1 MAENVKV
8 VVRCRPMNKREQQSN
23 CKVTSWNKGPIM
35 FTVMGRHCRLGVQ
48 LLTALLLIAFQ
59 NVIQIDNALV
69 NLDNPNDPNAPQKS
83 FQFDNAYGYA
93 ATTENIYSDIC
104 YTLVESVLEGY
115 NATIFA
121 YGQTGCGKS
130 HTMQGT
136 TYNLSAADP
145 NNANNIG
152 IIPRSF
158 EHIFEAI
165 SLASEL
171 RYLVLVSYLEIY
183 NETIRDLL
191 QPQTQATGSLQI
203 KEVPSEGVTVQNLS
217 LHTVHGIKECIELLE
232 LGAKNRM
239 VGATLMNIESSRSHS
254 IFSIS
259 LEQMS
264 TSVDGDGAAI
274 KRGKLNLVDL
284 AGSERQSKTGAT
296 GERLKE
302 ATKINLSLSALG
314 NVISALVDGKTR
326 HIPYRDSKL
335 TRLLQDSLGGN
346 TKTLMIACISPAD
359 YNYDETLSTL
369 RYASRAKN
377 IANKPRVNE
386 DPKDTMLREYQQE
399 IIRLKGLLKGG
410 ENPFQFANT
419 NEHEETISV
428 DVEKQ
433 ALKTQ
438 YDQEVMHLR
447 REYEQQ
453 KIAKQELVKDIEKIK
468 AYYEQQMQLLT
479 AKKLS
484 DADKDHPNTSL
495 ASRDRKEIYDRI
507 KQIKDALIGGERAN
521 DIQLKEKRYRNKL
534 ASEKRINALAQA
546 LGRIE
551 QTADRDLLQGHYS
564 DIQQELKVRYEQIRA
579 LRKRTKFFEQ
589 EVSDIQGEFQ
599 RERDDYLATIRL
611 LEKKVLFYETVFQK
625 AMPVL
630 RKDGRYWNLE
640 CLEKE
645 SEWNDDLR
653 KWRLPDDTLL
663 RLRLP
668 PAETSPPPPPP
679 PEDTSP
685 GKLNGRE
692 SQTSLTAPGRLE
704 RSTTMILAKLPEFQ
718 RDPKTMA
725 PDEQNQRKGDFLSKS
740 TNSNPFPKI
749 EDVAMTYFR
758 PRRAAELVYKSGWR
772 SFQK

>member
-23 CKVTSWNKGPIM
+23 CKS
-35 FTVMGRHCRLGVQ
+35 
-48 LLTALLLIAFQ
+48 
-59 NVIQIDNALV
+59 VIQIDNSLV
-69 NLDNPNDPNAPQKS
+69 NLDNPTDSNAPQKS

-104 YTLVESVLEGY
+104 YSLVESVLEGY

-165 SLASEL
+165 ALASEV

-191 QPQTQATGSLQI
+191 QPQTSPTAAASLQI
-203 KEVPSEGVTVQNLS
+203 KEVPGEGVMVQNLS
-217 LHTVHGIKECIELLE
+217 LHTVHGMKECIELLE

-264 TSVDGDGAAI
+264 TSVDGDGGPAI

-399 IIRLKGLLKGG
+399 IVRLKELLKGG
-410 ENPFQFANT
+410 GIVSPPTNGTGYYLEANG
-419 NEHEETISV
+419 V
-428 DVEKQ
+428 DTEKQQ
-433 ALKTQ
+433 ALKQQ

-468 AYYEQQMQLLT
+468 AYYEQQMQLLASSKQT
-479 AKKLS
+479 EQGS
-484 DADKDHPNTSL
+484 DEKDLPTSKAL
-495 ASRDRKEIYDRI
+495 AGRERKEIYDRI

-564 DIQQELKVRYEQIRA
+564 DIQQELKVRHDQIRA
-579 LRKRTKFFEQ
+579 LRKRTKFLEQ

-611 LEKKVLFYETVFQK
+611 LEKKILFYEAVVQK

-640 CLEKE
+640 CLERE

-653 KWRLPDDTLL
+653 KWRLPDDSLL

-668 PAETSPPPPPP
+668 PAETPTPPPL
-679 PEDTSP
+679 EDTSP

-704 RSTTMILAKLPEFQ
+704 RSSTMILAKLPDFQ
-718 RDPKTMA
+718 RDGKSVPPA
-725 PDEQNQRKGDFLSKS
+725 DERKSEFLSKS

>member
-8 VVRCRPMNKREQQSN
+8 VVRCRPMNKREQQSK
-23 CKVTSWNKGPIM
+23 CK
-35 FTVMGRHCRLGVQ
+35 
-48 LLTALLLIAFQ
+48 

-69 NLDNPNDPNAPQKS
+69 NLDNPNDSNAPQKS

-104 YTLVESVLEGY
+104 YSLVESVLEGY

-191 QPQTQATGSLQI
+191 QPQNQTTGGSLQI
-203 KEVPSEGVTVQNLS
+203 KEVPNEGVTVQNLS
-217 LHTVHGIKECIELLE
+217 LHTVHGMKECIELLE

-264 TSVDGDGAAI
+264 TCVDGDGAAI

-399 IIRLKGLLKGG
+399 ILRLKGLLKGG
-410 ENPFQFANT
+410 ETPSQSNGING
-419 NEHEETISV
+419 HHETIAF

-447 REYEQQ
+447 QEYEQQ

-468 AYYEQQMQLLT
+468 SYYEQQMQLLA

-484 DADKDHPNTSL
+484 DGEKDLPNTTNL

-564 DIQQELKVRYEQIRA
+564 DIQQELKVRYDQIRA

-645 SEWNDDLR
+645 SEWSDDLR

-679 PEDTSP
+679 PEATSP

-704 RSTTMILAKLPEFQ
+704 RSSTMILAKLPQFQ
-718 RDPKTMA
+718 CDTKTIA
-725 PDEQNQRKGDFLSKS
+725 PDEQNQRKTDFLSKS

>member
-23 CKVTSWNKGPIM
+23 CKS
-35 FTVMGRHCRLGVQ
+35 
-48 LLTALLLIAFQ
+48 
-59 NVIQIDNALV
+59 VIQIDNSLV
-69 NLDNPNDPNAPQKS
+69 NLDNPNDTNAPQKS

-104 YTLVESVLEGY
+104 YSLVESVLEGY

-165 SLASEL
+165 SLASEV

-191 QPQTQATGSLQI
+191 QPQNQTAGSLQI
-203 KEVPSEGVTVQNLS
+203 KEVPGEGVAVQNLS
-217 LHTVHGIKECIELLE
+217 QHTVHGMRECIELLE

-264 TSVDGDGAAI
+264 TSVEGEGASI

-399 IIRLKGLLKGG
+399 IMRLKELLKGG
-410 ENPFQFANT
+410 ENRSLDINGHQ
-419 NEHEETISV
+419 ESMSLG
-428 DVEKQ
+428 VERQ

-479 AKKLS
+479 TKQLS
-484 DADKDHPNTSL
+484 DGEKDLTTTAQL
-495 ASRDRKEIYDRI
+495 ANRDRKEIYDRI

-551 QTADRDLLQGHYS
+551 QAADRDFLQGHCS

-579 LRKRTKFFEQ
+579 LRKRSKFLEQ

-611 LEKKVLFYETVFQK
+611 LEKKILFYEAVFQK

-645 SEWNDDLR
+645 SEWSDDLR

-668 PAETSPPPPPP
+668 PAETPPPPAPP
-679 PEDTSP
+679 DDTSP

-704 RSTTMILAKLPEFQ
+704 RSSTMILAKLPDFQ
-718 RDPKTMA
+718 RDNKALTG
-725 PDEQNQRKGDFLSKS
+725 PDEHQQRHKSDFLSKS

>member
-8 VVRCRPMNKREQQSN
+8 VVRCRPMNKREQQSS
-23 CKVTSWNKGPIM
+23 CKCDTDRQLTSKPGPSERRKCATEI
-35 FTVMGRHCRLGVQ
+35 VYDRDVQ
-48 LLTALLLIAFQ
+48 VF
-59 NVIQIDNALV
+59 
-69 NLDNPNDPNAPQKS
+69 
-83 FQFDNAYGYA
+83 FF
-93 ATTENIYSDIC
+93 
-104 YTLVESVLEGY
+104 
-115 NATIFA
+115 FW
-121 YGQTGCGKS
+121 
-130 HTMQGT
+130 T
-136 TYNLSAADP
+136 TYNMSAADP

-152 IIPRSF
+152 IIPRAF

-165 SLASEL
+165 SLASEV

-191 QPQTQATGSLQI
+191 QPAQPSSGAGGVTPTLQI
-203 KEVPSEGVTVQNLS
+203 KEVPGEGVIVQNLS
-217 LHTVHGIKECIELLE
+217 LHAVHGIKECIELLE
-232 LGAKNRM
+232 QGAKNRM

-254 IFSIS
+254 IFTIS

-264 TSVDGDGAAI
+264 TSVTGDGAAI

-314 NVISALVDGKTR
+314 NVISALVDGKTK

-346 TKTLMIACISPAD
+346 TKTLMIACISPAN

-386 DPKDTMLREYQQE
+386 DPKDTMLREYQEE
-399 IIRLKGLLKGG
+399 IIRLKELLKGG
-410 ENPFQFANT
+410 NPSNAESGFS
-419 NEHEETISV
+419 ETGF
-428 DVEKQ
+428 DLEKQ

-438 YDQEVMHLR
+438 YDQEVTHLR

-468 AYYEQQMQLLT
+468 TYYEQQMQHL
-479 AKKLS
+479 ASKKLAEREQEPS
-484 DADKDHPNTSL
+484 VKLPSQ
-495 ASRDRKEIYDRI
+495 DRKEIYERI

-546 LGRIE
+546 ISRIE
-551 QTADRDLLQGHYS
+551 QTEDRDLLQGHYT
-564 DIQQELKVRYEQIRA
+564 DIQQELKTRYDQIRA
-579 LRKRTKFFEQ
+579 LRRRTKFLEQ

-611 LEKKVLFYETVFQK
+611 LEKKILFYESVFQK
-625 AMPVL
+625 ALPVL

-668 PAETSPPPPPP
+668 PAETPP
-679 PEDTSP
+679 PETTSP
-685 GKLNGRE
+685 GKLSGRE

-704 RSTTMILAKLPEFQ
+704 RSSTMILAKLPEFQ
-718 RDPKTMA
+718 RDSKTTA
-725 PDEQNQRKGDFLSKS
+725 PEDHQRKEFLSKS
-740 TNSNPFPKI
+740 TNCNPFPKI
-749 EDVAMTYFR
+749 EDVALTYFR

-772 SFQK
+772 SLQK

>member
-1 MAENVKV
+1 MAENVRV

-23 CKVTSWNKGPIM
+23 CKS
-35 FTVMGRHCRLGVQ
+35 
-48 LLTALLLIAFQ
+48 
-59 NVIQIDNALV
+59 VIQIDNALV
-69 NLDNPNDPNAPQKS
+69 NLDNPSDSNAPQKS

-104 YTLVESVLEGY
+104 YSLVESVLEGY

-165 SLASEL
+165 ALASEM

-191 QPQTQATGSLQI
+191 QPQSPTAPGTAPGTAASLQI
-203 KEVPSEGVTVQNLS
+203 KEIPGEGVTVQNLS
-217 LHTVHGIKECIELLE
+217 LHTVHGMKECIELLE

-254 IFSIS
+254 IFSIC

-264 TSVDGDGAAI
+264 TSVIGDGAAI

-399 IIRLKGLLKGG
+399 IIRLKQLLKGG
-410 ENPFQFANT
+410 EIPAAITRSGHCEDNT
-419 NEHEETISV
+419 GL
-428 DVEKQ
+428 DVEKK
-433 ALKTQ
+433 ALKSQ
-438 YDQEVMHLR
+438 YDQEVANLR
-447 REYEQQ
+447 RDYEQQ

-479 AKKLS
+479 SKKLS
-484 DADKDHPNTSL
+484 DDEKEFATPGLSTTH
-495 ASRDRKEIYDRI
+495 DRKEIYDRI

-534 ASEKRINALAQA
+534 ASEKRINALAHA

-551 QTADRDLLQGHYS
+551 QTADRDFLQGHYS
-564 DIQQELKVRYEQIRA
+564 DIQQELKLRYEHIRT
-579 LRKRTKFFEQ
+579 LRKRAKFLEQ

-611 LEKKVLFYETVFQK
+611 LEKKILFYETVFQK

-640 CLEKE
+640 CLERE

-653 KWRLPDDTLL
+653 KWRLPEDTLL

-668 PAETSPPPPPP
+668 PAETPSPQPPPGL
-679 PEDTSP
+679 DSTTP
-685 GKLNGRE
+685 GKLVSGRE

-704 RSTTMILAKLPEFQ
+704 RSTTMILAKLPDFQ
-718 RDPKTMA
+718 RDNSKPDAAGGTTHGPRHKT
-725 PDEQNQRKGDFLSKS
+725 DFLSKS

-772 SFQK
+772 SLQQ

>member
-8 VVRCRPMNKREQQSN
+8 VVRCRPMNKREQHSS
-23 CKVTSWNKGPIM
+23 CK
-35 FTVMGRHCRLGVQ
+35 
-48 LLTALLLIAFQ
+48 
-59 NVIQIDNALV
+59 NVIEIDNAVV
-69 NLDNPNDPNAPQKS
+69 NLDNPNDSNAPQKS

-104 YTLVESVLEGY
+104 YSLVESVLEGY

-136 TYNLSAADP
+136 TYNVSAVDP

-165 SLASEL
+165 SLANEV

-191 QPQTQATGSLQI
+191 QPAASSSTGHGTPTTSLSI
-203 KEVPSEGVTVQNLS
+203 KEIAGEGVTVQNLS
-217 LHTVHGIKECIELLE
+217 LHTVHGMKECIELLE
-232 LGAKNRM
+232 MGAKNRM

-254 IFSIS
+254 IFTIS

-264 TSVDGDGAAI
+264 TSVTGEGATI

-314 NVISALVDGKTR
+314 NVISALVDGKTK

-399 IIRLKGLLKGG
+399 IVRLKELLKGETNNFT
-410 ENPFQFANT
+410 ENTF
-419 NEHEETISV
+419 EEAGFEK
-428 DVEKQ
+428 EKQ
-433 ALKTQ
+433 LLKLQ
-438 YDQEVMHLR
+438 YDQEVARLK
-447 REYEQQ
+447 REHEEQ

-468 AYYEQQMQLLT
+468 SYYEQQMNHIYTKKTSENET
-479 AKKLS
+479 A
-484 DADKDHPNTSL
+484 PVPMGVPGVN
-495 ASRDRKEIYDRI
+495 RKEIYGRI
-507 KQIKDALIGGERAN
+507 KQIKDALVGGERAN

-546 LGRIE
+546 LSKIE
-551 QTADRDLLQGHYS
+551 QTEDRDLLQGHCT
-564 DIQQELKVRYEQIRA
+564 DTQQELKKRYDQIRA
-579 LRKRTKFFEQ
+579 LRKRTKALEQ

-611 LEKKVLFYETVFQK
+611 LEKKILFYETLFHK
-625 AMPVL
+625 AMPIL
-630 RKDGRYWNLE
+630 RKDGRYWNIE
-640 CLEKE
+640 YLEKE
-645 SEWNDDLR
+645 SEWSDDLR

-668 PAETSPPPPPP
+668 PAETSPPP
-679 PEDTSP
+679 EEKSP
-685 GKLNGRE
+685 AKSSGRE

-704 RSTTMILAKLPEFQ
+704 RSSTMILAKLPQFERTITSTSEDQ
-718 RDPKTMA
+718 PKQQSK
-725 PDEQNQRKGDFLSKS
+725 EFLSKS
-740 TNSNPFPKI
+740 TNYSPFPKI
-749 EDVAMTYFR
+749 EDVAMAYFR

-772 SFQK
+772 TVQK

>member
-23 CKVTSWNKGPIM
+23 CK
-35 FTVMGRHCRLGVQ
+35 
-48 LLTALLLIAFQ
+48 

-69 NLDNPNDPNAPQKS
+69 NLDNPNDANAPQKS

-104 YTLVESVLEGY
+104 YSLVESVLEGY

-165 SLASEL
+165 SLANEL

-191 QPQTQATGSLQI
+191 QPQNQTAGSLQI
-203 KEVPSEGVTVQNLS
+203 KEIPGEGVTVQNLS

-346 TKTLMIACISPAD
+346 TKTLMIACISPAG

-399 IIRLKGLLKGG
+399 ILRLKELLKGG
-410 ENPFQFANT
+410 ETPLQFSHT
-419 NEHEETISV
+419 NGHDSETSSLNE
-428 DVEKQ
+428 EKQ

-468 AYYEQQMQLLT
+468 AYYEQQMQLLAT
-479 AKKLS
+479 KKL
-484 DADKDHPNTSL
+484 ADGEKDLPNTSM
-495 ASRDRKEIYDRI
+495 AGRDRKEIYDRI

-551 QTADRDLLQGHYS
+551 QPADRDLLQGHYS
-564 DIQQELKVRYEQIRA
+564 DIQQDLKVRYEQIRA
-579 LRKRTKFFEQ
+579 LRKRNKFFEQ

-611 LEKKVLFYETVFQK
+611 LEKKILFYETVFQK

-679 PEDTSP
+679 EVTSP

-704 RSTTMILAKLPEFQ
+704 RSSTMILAKLPEFQ
-718 RDPKTMA
+718 RDANTLA
-725 PDEQNQRKGDFLSKS
+725 ADEQNQRKSDFLSKS

>member
-8 VVRCRPMNKREQQSN
+8 VVRCRPMNKREQQSS
-23 CKVTSWNKGPIM
+23 CTS
-35 FTVMGRHCRLGVQ
+35 
-48 LLTALLLIAFQ
+48 
-59 NVIQIDNALV
+59 VIQIDNSLV
-69 NLDNPNDPNAPQKS
+69 NLDNPKDRNATQKS
-83 FQFDNAYGYA
+83 FRFDNAYGYA

-104 YTLVESVLEGY
+104 YSLVESVLEGY

-165 SLASEL
+165 SLASEV

-191 QPQTQATGSLQI
+191 KPHVPTAGTGTPAGGLQI
-203 KEVPSEGVTVQNLS
+203 KEIPGEGVTVQNLS
-217 LHTVHGIKECIELLE
+217 LHTVHGMKECIELLE

-239 VGATLMNIESSRSHS
+239 VGSTLMNIESSRSHS

-259 LEQMS
+259 LEQIS
-264 TSVDGDGAAI
+264 TSVVDNGTSI

-296 GERLKE
+296 GDRLKE

-314 NVISALVDGKTR
+314 NVISALVDGKTK

-399 IIRLKGLLKGG
+399 IIRLKDLLKVG
-410 ENPFQFANT
+410 ENKNT
-419 NEHEETISV
+419 NVNGETTV
-428 DVEKQ
+428 EFEKQ
-433 ALKTQ
+433 ALKSQ
-438 YDQEVMHLR
+438 YDQEVLHLR
-447 REYEQQ
+447 QEYEQQ

-468 AYYEQQMQLLT
+468 SYYEQQMQLLT
-479 AKKLS
+479 SRKTLDDEQEPSVS
-484 DADKDHPNTSL
+484 DL
-495 ASRDRKEIYDRI
+495 ANRDRKEIYDRI

-534 ASEKRINALAQA
+534 ASEKRINALAHA

-551 QTADRDLLQGHYS
+551 QPADRDLLQGHYS
-564 DIQQELKVRYEQIRA
+564 DIQQELKMRCEHIRT
-579 LRKRTKFFEQ
+579 LRKRTKFLEQ
-589 EVSDIQGEFQ
+589 EVTDIQSEFQ
-599 RERDDYLATIRL
+599 CERDDYLATIRL
-611 LEKKVLFYETVFQK
+611 LEKKILFYESVFHK

-668 PAETSPPPPPP
+668 PADTPP
-679 PEDTSP
+679 PETASP
-685 GKLNGRE
+685 GKLSGRE

-704 RSTTMILAKLPEFQ
+704 RSSTMILAKLPEFQ
-718 RDPKTMA
+718 RENNTKASEDH
-725 PDEQNQRKGDFLSKS
+725 QRKEFLSKT
-740 TNSNPFPKI
+740 TNCNPFPKI

-772 SFQK
+772 SLQK

>member
-23 CKVTSWNKGPIM
+23 CK
-35 FTVMGRHCRLGVQ
+35 
-48 LLTALLLIAFQ
+48 

-191 QPQTQATGSLQI
+191 QPQNQATGSLQI

-419 NEHEETISV
+419 NEQEETISV

-484 DADKDHPNTSL
+484 DADKDHSNTSL

-725 PDEQNQRKGDFLSKS
+725 LDEQNQRKGDFLSKS

>member
-1 MAENVKV
+1 MMGENVKV

-23 CKVTSWNKGPIM
+23 CKS
-35 FTVMGRHCRLGVQ
+35 
-48 LLTALLLIAFQ
+48 
-59 NVIQIDNALV
+59 VIQIDNSLV
-69 NLDNPNDPNAPQKS
+69 NLDNPNDPNASQKS

-104 YTLVESVLEGY
+104 YSLVESVLEGY

-165 SLASEL
+165 SLASEV

-191 QPQTQATGSLQI
+191 QPQSPAATASTLQI
-203 KEVPSEGVTVQNLS
+203 KEVPGEGVMVQNLS
-217 LHTVHGIKECIELLE
+217 LHTVHGMKQCIELLE
-232 LGAKNRM
+232 AGAKNRM

-264 TSVDGDGAAI
+264 TSVEGDSGVAI

-296 GERLKE
+296 GDRLKE

-399 IIRLKGLLKGG
+399 IMRLKELLKGEG
-410 ENPFQFANT
+410 STPPAAVNGHYDANGL
-419 NEHEETISV
+419 
-428 DVEKQ
+428 DAEKQ
-433 ALKTQ
+433 ALRSQ
-438 YDQEVMHLR
+438 YDQEVTHLR

-453 KIAKQELVKDIEKIK
+453 RIAKQELVKDIEKIK

-479 AKKLS
+479 SSRQQAADAEKLRQ
-484 DADKDHPNTSL
+484 NTPAVAL
-495 ASRDRKEIYDRI
+495 AGRDRKEIYDRI

-551 QTADRDLLQGHYS
+551 QSADRDLLQGHYS

-579 LRKRTKFFEQ
+579 LRRRTKLLEQ

-640 CLEKE
+640 CLERE

-668 PAETSPPPPPP
+668 PAETPPPAPSPPPS
-679 PEDTSP
+679 DVSSP

-704 RSTTMILAKLPEFQ
+704 RSSTMFLAKLPEFQ
-718 RDPKTMA
+718 QHDRKP
-725 PDEQNQRKGDFLSKS
+725 PDEQQQRKGDFLSKS

-772 SFQK
+772 SLQK

>member
-23 CKVTSWNKGPIM
+23 CKS
-35 FTVMGRHCRLGVQ
+35 
-48 LLTALLLIAFQ
+48 
-59 NVIQIDNALV
+59 VIQIDNSLV
-69 NLDNPNDPNAPQKS
+69 SLDNPNDSSAPQKS
-83 FQFDNAYGYA
+83 FLFDNAYGYA

-104 YTLVESVLEGY
+104 YSLVESVLEGY

-136 TYNLSAADP
+136 TYNMSAADP

-158 EHIFEAI
+158 EHIFDAI
-165 SLASEL
+165 SLASEV

-191 QPQTQATGSLQI
+191 QPAQTGAPASSLQI
-203 KEVPSEGVTVQNLS
+203 KEVP
-217 LHTVHGIKECIELLE
+217 ELLE
-232 LGAKNRM
+232 QGAKNRM

-254 IFSIS
+254 IFTIS

-264 TSVDGDGAAI
+264 TSVTGDGAAI

-314 NVISALVDGKTR
+314 NVISALVDGKTK

-346 TKTLMIACISPAD
+346 TKTLMIACISPAS

-399 IIRLKGLLKGG
+399 IIRLKELLKGG
-410 ENPFQFANT
+410 SQPVAENGYGEIGF
-419 NEHEETISV
+419 

-438 YDQEVMHLR
+438 YDQEVTHLR

-468 AYYEQQMQLLT
+468 TYYEQQMQHL
-479 AKKLS
+479 ASRKLAEN
-484 DADKDHPNTSL
+484 DREPTVGL
-495 ASRDRKEIYDRI
+495 PSRDRKEIYERI

-546 LGRIE
+546 ISRIE
-551 QTADRDLLQGHYS
+551 QTEDRDLLQGHYT
-564 DIQQELKVRYEQIRA
+564 DIQQELKTRYDQIRA
-579 LRKRTKFFEQ
+579 LRRRTKFLDQ

-611 LEKKVLFYETVFQK
+611 LEKKILFYESVFQK

-645 SEWNDDLR
+645 SEWSEDLR

-668 PAETSPPPPPP
+668 PADTPP
-679 PEDTSP
+679 PETASP
-685 GKLNGRE
+685 DKLSGRE
-692 SQTSLTAPGRLE
+692 SQSSLTAPGRLE
-704 RSTTMILAKLPEFQ
+704 RSSTMILAKLPEFQ
-718 RDPKTMA
+718 RDNKSTGPE
-725 PDEQNQRKGDFLSKS
+725 DNQRKEFLSKS

-749 EDVAMTYFR
+749 EDVAMSYFR

-772 SFQK
+772 SLQK

>member
-8 VVRCRPMNKREQQSN
+8 VVRCRPMNKREQQSC
-23 CKVTSWNKGPIM
+23 CKS
-35 FTVMGRHCRLGVQ
+35 
-48 LLTALLLIAFQ
+48 
-59 NVIQIDNALV
+59 VIQIDNAAV
-69 NLDNPNDPNAPQKS
+69 NLDNPNDRNAPQKS

-104 YTLVESVLEGY
+104 YSLVESVLEGY

-136 TYNLSAADP
+136 TYNMSAADP

-165 SLASEL
+165 SLANEV

-191 QPQTQATGSLQI
+191 QPAQSSPSGTGTASSLPI
-203 KEVPSEGVTVQNLS
+203 KEVPGEGVMVQNLS
-217 LHTVHGIKECIELLE
+217 LHAVHGMKECIELLE

-254 IFSIS
+254 IFTIS

-264 TSVDGDGAAI
+264 TSVTGTEGAAI

-296 GERLKE
+296 GDRLKE

-314 NVISALVDGKTR
+314 NVISALVDGKTK

-399 IIRLKGLLKGG
+399 IMRLKELLKETPYSPT
-410 ENPFQFANT
+410 ENGFSEARFD
-419 NEHEETISV
+419 E
-428 DVEKQ
+428 EKQ
-433 ALKTQ
+433 SLKVQ
-438 YDQEVMHLR
+438 YDQEVTRLR
-447 REYEQQ
+447 QEYEQQ

-468 AYYEQQMQLLT
+468 SYYEQQMQHLT
-479 AKKLS
+479 SKKLVE
-484 DADKDHPNTSL
+484 
-495 ASRDRKEIYDRI
+495 ASENREPTNGISSGNRKEIYERI
-507 KQIKDALIGGERAN
+507 KQIKDALVGGERAN
-521 DIQLKEKRYRNKL
+521 DIQLKEKRYRNKR

-546 LGRIE
+546 LGKIE
-551 QTADRDLLQGHYS
+551 QTEDRDLLQGHYT
-564 DIQQELKVRYEQIRA
+564 DTQQELKKRYDQIRA
-579 LRKRTKFFEQ
+579 LRKRTKALEQ
-589 EVSDIQGEFQ
+589 EVSDIEGEFQ

-611 LEKKVLFYETVFQK
+611 LEKKILFYEAVFHK

-640 CLEKE
+640 SLEKE
-645 SEWNDDLR
+645 SEWSDDLR
-653 KWRLPDDTLL
+653 KWRLPDDALL

-668 PAETSPPPPPP
+668 PAESPPPEEAP
-679 PEDTSP
+679 P
-685 GKLNGRE
+685 GKGSGRE

-704 RSTTMILAKLPEFQ
+704 RSSTMILAKLPQFDRGTHTLPRPEDQ
-718 RDPKTMA
+718 PL
-725 PDEQNQRKGDFLSKS
+725 PVPPRKEFLSKS

-749 EDVAMTYFR
+749 EDVALAYFR

-772 SFQK
+772 TIQK

>member
-8 VVRCRPMNKREQQSN
+8 VVRCRPMNKREQQSC
-23 CKVTSWNKGPIM
+23 CK
-35 FTVMGRHCRLGVQ
+35 
-48 LLTALLLIAFQ
+48 
-59 NVIQIDNALV
+59 NVIEIDNAVV
-69 NLDNPNDPNAPQKS
+69 NLDNQNDPNAPQKS

-104 YTLVESVLEGY
+104 YSLVESVLEGY

-136 TYNLSAADP
+136 TYNVAAVDP

-165 SLASEL
+165 SLANEV

-191 QPQTQATGSLQI
+191 QPAQASSSTTGHGTPATSLSI
-203 KEVPSEGVTVQNLS
+203 KEIAGEGVTIQNLS
-217 LHTVHGIKECIELLE
+217 LHTVHGMKECIELLE
-232 LGAKNRM
+232 MGAKNRK

-254 IFSIS
+254 IFTIS

-264 TSVDGDGAAI
+264 TSVSGEGAAI

-314 NVISALVDGKTR
+314 NVISALVDGKTK

-386 DPKDTMLREYQQE
+386 DPKDTMLREYQRE
-399 IIRLKGLLKGG
+399 IVRLKELLQG
-410 ENPFQFANT
+410 ET
-419 NEHEETISV
+419 NNVTGNAFEEAGFEK
-428 DVEKQ
+428 EKQ
-433 ALKTQ
+433 ALKLQ
-438 YDQEVMHLR
+438 YDQEVR
-447 REYEQQ
+447 RLKREHEEQ
-453 KIAKQELVKDIEKIK
+453 KMAKQELAKDIEKIK
-468 AYYEQQMQLLT
+468 SYYEQQMQHIYTKKTSESGT
-479 AKKLS
+479 APAPTGIPS
-484 DADKDHPNTSL
+484 VN
-495 ASRDRKEIYDRI
+495 RKEIYDRI
-507 KQIKDALIGGERAN
+507 KQIKDALVGGERAN

-546 LGRIE
+546 LSKIE
-551 QTADRDLLQGHYS
+551 QTEDRDLLQGHCT
-564 DIQQELKVRYEQIRA
+564 DTQQELKKRYDQIRA
-579 LRKRTKFFEQ
+579 LRKRTKALEQ

-611 LEKKVLFYETVFQK
+611 LEKKILFYETLFQK
-625 AMPVL
+625 AMPIL
-630 RKDGRYWNLE
+630 RKDGRYWNIE
-640 CLEKE
+640 YLEKE
-645 SEWNDDLR
+645 SEWSDDLR

-668 PAETSPPPPPP
+668 PAETPP
-679 PEDTSP
+679 PEETSP
-685 GKLNGRE
+685 AKSSGRE

-704 RSTTMILAKLPEFQ
+704 RSSTMILAKLPQFERTIRTIPTEERPQ
-718 RDPKTMA
+718 QQSK
-725 PDEQNQRKGDFLSKS
+725 EFLSKS
-740 TNSNPFPKI
+740 TNYSPFPKI
-749 EDVAMTYFR
+749 EDVAMSYFR

-772 SFQK
+772 TVQK

>member
-23 CKVTSWNKGPIM
+23 CKS
-35 FTVMGRHCRLGVQ
+35 
-48 LLTALLLIAFQ
+48 
-59 NVIQIDNALV
+59 VIQIDNALV
-69 NLDNPNDPNAPQKS
+69 NLDNPNDSNAPQKS

-104 YTLVESVLEGY
+104 YSLVESVLEGY

-165 SLASEL
+165 ALANEM

-191 QPQTQATGSLQI
+191 QPQSQPTPGAAPGTAASLQI
-203 KEVPSEGVTVQNLS
+203 KEVPGEGVTVPNLS
-217 LHTVHGIKECIELLE
+217 LHTVHGMKECIELLE

-254 IFSIS
+254 IFSIC

-264 TSVDGDGAAI
+264 TSVVGDGAAI

-346 TKTLMIACISPAD
+346 TKTLMVACISPAD

-399 IIRLKGLLKGG
+399 IIRLKELLKGG
-410 ENPFQFANT
+410 ESPARGPANGHY
-419 NEHEETISV
+419 EDIV
-428 DVEKQ
+428 GLDVEKQ
-433 ALKTQ
+433 ALKSQ
-438 YDQEVMHLR
+438 YDQEVANLR

-479 AKKLS
+479 SKKLS
-484 DADKDHPNTSL
+484 DDEKEFTAAGFGTTSQ
-495 ASRDRKEIYDRI
+495 DRKEIYDRI

-551 QTADRDLLQGHYS
+551 QTADRDFLQGHYS
-564 DIQQELKVRYEQIRA
+564 DIQQELKLRYEHIRT
-579 LRKRTKFFEQ
+579 LRKRTKFLEQ

-611 LEKKVLFYETVFQK
+611 LEKKILFYETVFQK

-640 CLEKE
+640 CLERE

-668 PAETSPPPPPP
+668 PAETPPPPSQPP
-679 PEDTSP
+679 PLQPPTQEESSP
-685 GKLNGRE
+685 GKLVSGRE

-704 RSTTMILAKLPEFQ
+704 RSSTMILAKLPDFR
-718 RDPKTMA
+718 RDNGSNGKPDGPDGVTHGPKHKT
-725 PDEQNQRKGDFLSKS
+725 EFLSKS

-772 SFQK
+772 SLQK

>member
-23 CKVTSWNKGPIM
+23 CK
-35 FTVMGRHCRLGVQ
+35 
-48 LLTALLLIAFQ
+48 

>member
-8 VVRCRPMNKREQQSN
+8 VVRCRPMNKREQQSK
-23 CKVTSWNKGPIM
+23 CK
-35 FTVMGRHCRLGVQ
+35 
-48 LLTALLLIAFQ
+48 

-69 NLDNPNDPNAPQKS
+69 NLDNPNDTNAPQKS

-104 YTLVESVLEGY
+104 YSLVESVLEGY

-191 QPQTQATGSLQI
+191 QPQSQTTGGSSLQI
-203 KEVPSEGVTVQNLS
+203 KEIPGEGVTVQNLS
-217 LHTVHGIKECIELLE
+217 LHTVHGMKECIELLE

-264 TSVDGDGAAI
+264 TCVDGDGAAI

-296 GERLKE
+296 GDRLKE

-399 IIRLKGLLKGG
+399 IIRLKELLKGG
-410 ENPFQFANT
+410 EHPLQSTDMNG
-419 NEHEETISV
+419 HHETISF
-428 DVEKQ
+428 DLEKQ
-433 ALKTQ
+433 ALRTQ

-484 DADKDHPNTSL
+484 DEEKDLSNAPNNL
-495 ASRDRKEIYDRI
+495 ASRDRKEIHDRI

-611 LEKKVLFYETVFQK
+611 LEKKILFYESVFQK

-679 PEDTSP
+679 PAEATSP

-704 RSTTMILAKLPEFQ
+704 RSSTMILAKLPEFQ
-718 RDPKTMA
+718 RDKNTMA
-725 PDEQNQRKGDFLSKS
+725 PDEQRKSDFLSKS

>member
-8 VVRCRPMNKREQQSN
+8 VVRCRPMSKREQQSN
-23 CKVTSWNKGPIM
+23 CK
-35 FTVMGRHCRLGVQ
+35 
-48 LLTALLLIAFQ
+48 

-69 NLDNPNDPNAPQKS
+69 NLDNPNDANAPQKS

-104 YTLVESVLEGY
+104 YSLVESVLEGY

-165 SLASEL
+165 SLANEL

-191 QPQTQATGSLQI
+191 QPQTQPAGSLQI
-203 KEVPSEGVTVQNLS
+203 KEIPGEGVTVQNLS
-217 LHTVHGIKECIELLE
+217 LHTVHGMKECIELLE

-346 TKTLMIACISPAD
+346 TKTLMIACISPAG

-399 IIRLKGLLKGG
+399 ILRLKELLKGG
-410 ENPFQFANT
+410 ETPLQLAHT
-419 NEHEETISV
+419 NGHDRETSSL

-468 AYYEQQMQLLT
+468 AYYEQQMQLLA

-484 DADKDHPNTSL
+484 DGEKDLPNTSL
-495 ASRDRKEIYDRI
+495 AGRDRKEIYDRI

-551 QTADRDLLQGHYS
+551 QPADRDLLQGHYS
-564 DIQQELKVRYEQIRA
+564 DIQQDLKVRYEQIRA
-579 LRKRTKFFEQ
+579 LRKRNKFFEQ

-611 LEKKVLFYETVFQK
+611 LEKKILFYETVFQK

-668 PAETSPPPPPP
+668 PAETSPPPPP
-679 PEDTSP
+679 EVTSP

-704 RSTTMILAKLPEFQ
+704 RSSTMILAKLPEFQ
-718 RDPKTMA
+718 RDA
-725 PDEQNQRKGDFLSKS
+725 NALAADEQNQRKGDFLSKS